1 MRQLKDVAKQL
12 GWTYQEGTERRA
24 DDIHMSLLSGL
35 LSNIGARDGN
45 SKEFQ
50 GARNTRF
57 LVFPGSAL
65 AKKPPEFLMAAEL
78 VETSRLW
85 ARDVA
90 TIDPAWVE
98 KLGADLLKH
107 NYSEPTW
114 SRKRAT
120 AIAHQKS
127 TLYGVPIVA
136 DRTVPYHRVDPTAA
150 RDMFIR
156 NALVAGDWNTHHAF
170 FKTNAQALDD
180 AAAYEEKARRRG
192 LIVDEDTLFDF
203 YDQRIPANVT
213 TGRHFDSWWKKER
226 RRNPESVSYTHLT
239 LPTKRI
245 V

>member
-1 MRQLKDVAKQL
+1 MC
-12 GWTYQEGTERRA
+12 
-24 DDIHMSLLSGL
+24 I
-35 LSNIGARDGN
+35 RD
-45 SKEFQ
+45 S
-50 GARNTRF
+50 
-57 LVFPGSAL
+57 
-65 AKKPPEFLMAAEL
+65 
-78 VETSRLW
+78 
-85 ARDVA
+85 
-90 TIDPAWVE
+90 IDPAWVE

-114 SRKRAT
+114 SRKRAA

-203 YDQRIPANVT
+203 YDQRIPAKVT
-213 TGRHFDSWWKKER
+213 TCLL
-226 RRNPESVSYTHLT
+226 YTS
-239 LPTKRI
+239 PSPRDQRGSRMPSSA
-245 V
+245 